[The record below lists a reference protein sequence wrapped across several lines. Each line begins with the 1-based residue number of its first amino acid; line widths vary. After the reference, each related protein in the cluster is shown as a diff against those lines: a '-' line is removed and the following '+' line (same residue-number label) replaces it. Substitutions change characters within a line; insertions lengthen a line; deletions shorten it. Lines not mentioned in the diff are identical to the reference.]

1 MLAPI
6 VLLLGLAAT
15 LNGCGSQQASGAP
28 ILKKTGLPFMGSDI
42 PTPYAGANFALH
54 DHRGRTYTLNQFRGR
69 VVLVTFLYTH
79 CPDTCPLIT
88 EALNQA
94 LRDLGSTRQHVR
106 VLAVSVDPKGDTAA
120 SVKAYRKAH
129 RLLPQFRYLIGTR
142 SELLRVWRKY
152 EVEAVASD
160 PEHVDHSA
168 YTVLIDQS
176 GKARVLYDWQIKP
189 RAVVHDVRLL
199 LG

>member
-69 VVLVTFLYTH
+69 VVLVTFLHTH

-94 LRDLGSTRQHVR
+94 LRDLGSTRSQSFHF
-106 VLAVSVDPKGDTAA
+106 S
-120 SVKAYRKAH
+120 
-129 RLLPQFRYLIGTR
+129 LPENDFGNYIIERAQQDC
-142 SELLRVWRKY
+142 LRR
-152 EVEAVASD
+152 
-160 PEHVDHSA
+160 P
-168 YTVLIDQS
+168 L
-176 GKARVLYDWQIKP
+176 R
-189 RAVVHDVRLL
+189 
-199 LG
+199 